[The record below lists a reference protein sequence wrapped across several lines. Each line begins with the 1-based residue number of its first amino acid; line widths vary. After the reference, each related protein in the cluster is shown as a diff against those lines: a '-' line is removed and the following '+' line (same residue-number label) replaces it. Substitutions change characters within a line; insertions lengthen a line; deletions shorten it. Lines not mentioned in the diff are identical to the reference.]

1 MAGTVGVISFR
12 HGRGDADLLYPRRR
26 RASSN
31 AAIRPSICLS
41 VRLSVP
47 SDLGAQATRAVRTA
61 DPPRDNLLCQQAGGV
76 DGVESGQSAMT
87 SSTLTGRQQ
96 ASGVNDGTESGQ
108 SAMTSSTLTGR
119 QQRQRRQ
126 LLYVVLPC
134 VIAMIHRGQHR
145 PAPRAARCRC
155 DDPTSRRTT
164 FASILAVISRDV
176 RSTRFPGRNF
186 CLGLD
191 VETKR

>member
-1 MAGTVGVISFR
+1 M
-12 HGRGDADLLYPRRR
+12 PR
-26 RASSN
+26 
-31 AAIRPSICLS
+31 S

-96 ASGVNDGTESGQ
+96 
-108 SAMTSSTLTGR
+108 
-119 QQRQRRQ
+119 RQRRQ

-134 VIAMIHRGQHR
+134 VIAMIHRGTAPAR
-145 PAPRAARCRC
+145 PSCCPLSLR
-155 DDPTSRRTT
+155 
-164 FASILAVISRDV
+164 
-176 RSTRFPGRNF
+176 
-186 CLGLD
+186 
-191 VETKR
+191 